1 MDMSVIIPCHNL
13 EKFINPL
20 LVSLRLQVLQFYKVE
35 LIFICDACTDN
46 TKRIIEKF
54 NFNNIYDK
62 VTILECNH
70 KSCGLARNEGMKIAE
85 GRYIW
90 FVDGDDWLVDIH
102 AIVQVI
108 DALGL
113 TESPMIRFDYEAP
126 GFAAKGHLS
135 MVWQYGYE
143 REFIKDTPFD
153 EKQPSEDLRFNEK
166 LFKKIDRSIPYLD
179 EVLYH
184 YNYMR
189 ENSNM
194 YQHTKTGHIEY

>member
-113 TESPMIRFDYEAP
+113 TGSPMIRFDYEAP

>member
-13 EKFINPL
+13 EKFITPL
-20 LVSLRLQVLQFYKVE
+20 LVSLRLQVLLSYKVE
-35 LIFICDACTDN
+35 LIFVCDACEDN
-46 TKRIIEKF
+46 TKKIIENF
-54 NFNNIYDK
+54 NFNNIYENVK
-62 VTILECNH
+62 IIECNH
-70 KSCGLARNEGMKIAE
+70 KSCGLARDEGMEQAE
-85 GRYIW
+85 GKYIW
-90 FVDGDDWLVDIH
+90 FMDGDDWLVDIH

-108 DALGL
+108 DTLGI
-113 TESPMIRFDYEAP
+113 TKSPMIRFDYEAP

-143 REFIKDTPFD
+143 RDFIKDVPFD
-153 EKQPSEDLRFNEK
+153 AEQPHEDLRFNNK
-166 LFKKIDRSIPYLD
+166 LFEKIDRSIPYLD

-194 YQHTKTGHIEY
+194 YQFKKSGTIEY

>member
-1 MDMSVIIPCHNL
+1 MDMSVIVPCHNL

-35 LIFICDACTDN
+35 LIFVCDACTDN
-46 TKRIIEKF
+46 TKQIIEKF

-85 GRYIW
+85 GKYIW
-90 FVDGDDWLVDIH
+90 FVDGDDWLTDVH
-102 AIVQVI
+102 SIVQVI
-108 DALGL
+108 DTLGL
-113 TESPMIRFDYEAP
+113 TGSPMIRFDYEAP
-126 GFAAKGHLS
+126 GFNSKGILS

-153 EKQPSEDLRFNEK
+153 EKQPSEDLRFNNK
-166 LFKKIDRSIPYLD
+166 LFNKIDRSIPYLD

-194 YQHTKTGHIEY
+194 YQHTKKGRIEY

>member
-20 LVSLRLQVLQFYKVE
+20 LVSLRLQILQFYKVE

>member
-108 DALGL
+108 DALSL